1 MTDRLRDLFGVPPAE
16 FVAARDA
23 LAKELRAGRREAEAS
38 EVASL
43 RRPTAPVWAVNQLAR
58 RAPAEVEEL
67 LDSSER
73 VQKAQLRGA
82 GGDELRAAMAGQR
95 AALAKLERGAEQV
108 LRGAGLQ
115 ASPGAIR
122 TVQSTLQAA
131 ATGSREMRERLRNGT
146 MREALEPAGFDALL
160 SAGIAPARHAPA
172 HPASHAT
179 PTTHATPTSHATPTP
194 HATPTSRAAPTSHAT
209 PTSTAR
215 ANAAAKRVARA
226 EALETRRRAE
236 QQAREERKRARDA
249 LQLERRLR
257 KLEARADAAERAA
270 KEARA
275 AVDAARSD
283 LQRLR
288 N

>member
-172 HPASHAT
+172 HS
-179 PTTHATPTSHATPTP
+179 S

-209 PTSTAR
+209 PTSSAR
-215 ANAAAKRVARA
+215 AQAAAKRAARA
-226 EALETRRRAE
+226 EALEAKRRAQ
-236 QQAREERKRARDA
+236 QQAREERKRARDV
-249 LQLERRLR
+249 LQVERRL
-257 KLEARADAAERAA
+257 KTLEARAEAVERAA

-275 AVDAARSD
+275 AVDSARAD

-288 N
+288 S

>member
-23 LAKELRAGRREAEAS
+23 LAKELRAGGREAEAK

-172 HPASHAT
+172 HSASHAT

-194 HATPTSRAAPTSHAT
+194 HATPTS
-209 PTSTAR
+209 TAH

>member
-1 MTDRLRDLFGVPPAE
+1 MTERLRDLFGVPPAD

-23 LAKELRAGRREAEAS
+23 LAKELRAGRREAEAK

-58 RAPAEVEEL
+58 RAPAEVGQL
-67 LDSSER
+67 LESSER

-82 GGDELRAAMAGQR
+82 SGDELRAAMAGQR
-95 AALAKLERGAEQV
+95 AALAKLEGAAEQI

-115 ASPGAIR
+115 PSPGAIR

-131 ATGSREMRERLRNGT
+131 ATGPPEMRERLRDGT
-146 MREALEPAGFDALL
+146 MREALQPTGFEALL
-160 SAGIAPARHAPA
+160 GAGIAPARHAPA
-172 HPASHAT
+172 QSHTATTSHAA
-179 PTTHATPTSHATPTP
+179 TTSRATRTSHASPTSHAT
-194 HATPTSRAAPTSHAT
+194 A
-209 PTSTAR
+209 TSTAR
-215 ANAAAKRVARA
+215 AEAAAKRAARA
-226 EALETRRRAE
+226 QALETRRRAE
-236 QQAREERKRARDA
+236 QQARDERKRTRHA
-249 LQLERRLR
+249 LQVERRLR

-275 AVDAARSD
+275 AADSARAD

-288 N
+288 S

>member
-1 MTDRLRDLFGVPPAE
+1 MTDRLRDLFGVPPGE

-23 LAKELRAGRREAEAS
+23 LAKELRAGGRETEAK

-115 ASPGAIR
+115 ASPGR
-122 TVQSTLQAA
+122 S
-131 ATGSREMRERLRNGT
+131 GRCSPRCKPRR
-146 MREALEPAGFDALL
+146 
-160 SAGIAPARHAPA
+160 PARARC
-172 HPASHAT
+172 ASGCGT
-179 PTTHATPTSHATPTP
+179 GRCGRPWNRPG
-194 HATPTSRAAPTSHAT
+194 
-209 PTSTAR
+209 STR
-215 ANAAAKRVARA
+215 C
-226 EALETRRRAE
+226 
-236 QQAREERKRARDA
+236 
-249 LQLERRLR
+249 
-257 KLEARADAAERAA
+257 
-270 KEARA
+270 
-275 AVDAARSD
+275 
-283 LQRLR
+283 
-288 N
+288 

>member
-82 GGDELRAAMAGQR
+82 GGDELRSAMAGQR

-160 SAGIAPARHAPA
+160 SAGIAPARRAPA
-172 HPASHAT
+172 HP
-179 PTTHATPTSHATPTP
+179 TSHA
-194 HATPTSRAAPTSHAT
+194 ASTST
-209 PTSTAR
+209 PTSTPTAR
-215 ANAAAKRVARA
+215 AQAASKRAARA
-226 EALETRRRAE
+226 EALEARRRAQ
-236 QQAREERKRARDA
+236 QQAREERKRARDV
-249 LQLERRLR
+249 LQVERRL
-257 KLEARADAAERAA
+257 KTLEARAEAVERAA

-275 AVDAARSD
+275 AVDSARAD

-288 N
+288 S

>member
-1 MTDRLRDLFGVPPAE
+1 MTDRLRDLFAVPPAE

-23 LAKELRAGRREAEAS
+23 LAKELRAGGREAEAK

-58 RAPAEVEEL
+58 RAPAEVDEL

-73 VQKAQLRGA
+73 LQKAQLRGA

-115 ASPGAIR
+115 PSPGAIR

-131 ATGSREMRERLRNGT
+131 ATGQREMRERLRNGT
-146 MREALEPAGFDALL
+146 MREALQPAGFEALL
-160 SAGIAPARHAPA
+160 GAGIAPARHAPA
-172 HPASHAT
+172 RSAARAT
-179 PTTHATPTSHATPTP
+179 PAP
-194 HATPTSRAAPTSHAT
+194 HATPTAQTTPTPT

-215 ANAAAKRVARA
+215 AEAAAKRAARA
-226 EALETRRRAE
+226 EALEARRRAQ

-249 LQLERRLR
+249 LQLERQLR
-257 KLEARADAAERAA
+257 KLEARAEAAERTA

-275 AVDAARSD
+275 AVESARAD
-283 LQRLR
+283 LQRR
-288 N
+288 HH

>member
-160 SAGIAPARHAPA
+160 SAGIAPARRAPA
-172 HPASHAT
+172 R
-179 PTTHATPTSHATPTP
+179 PTSHA
-194 HATPTSRAAPTSHAT
+194 ASTST
-209 PTSTAR
+209 PTSTPTPTDR
-215 ANAAAKRVARA
+215 AQAASKRAARA
-226 EALETRRRAE
+226 EALEARRRAQ
-236 QQAREERKRARDA
+236 QQAREERKRARDV
-249 LQLERRLR
+249 LQVERRL
-257 KLEARADAAERAA
+257 KTLEARAEAVERAA

-275 AVDAARSD
+275 AVDSTRAD

-288 N
+288 S

>member
-16 FVAARDA
+16 FVSARDA

-82 GGDELRAAMAGQR
+82 GGDELRSAMAGQR

-160 SAGIAPARHAPA
+160 SAGIAPARRAPA
-172 HPASHAT
+172 HP
-179 PTTHATPTSHATPTP
+179 TSHAASTSTPTP
-194 HATPTSRAAPTSHAT
+194 T
-209 PTSTAR
+209 PTSTPTAR
-215 ANAAAKRVARA
+215 SQAASKRAARA
-226 EALETRRRAE
+226 EALEARRRAQ
-236 QQAREERKRARDA
+236 QQAREERKRARDV
-249 LQLERRLR
+249 LQVERRL
-257 KLEARADAAERAA
+257 KTLEARAEAVERAA

-275 AVDAARSD
+275 AVDSARAD

-288 N
+288 S

>member
-1 MTDRLRDLFGVPPAE
+1 MTDRLRDLFGVPPAD
-16 FVAARDA
+16 FVTARDA
-23 LAKELRAGRREAEAS
+23 LAKELRAGHREAEAK

-82 GGDELRAAMAGQR
+82 AGDELRAAMAGQR
-95 AALAKLERGAEQV
+95 AALAKLESAAEQI

-131 ATGSREMRERLRNGT
+131 ATGPREMRDRLRNGT
-146 MREALEPAGFDALL
+146 MREALQPTGFDALL
-160 SAGIAPARHAPA
+160 GAGMAPAPHAPARSRAR
-172 HPASHAT
+172 AT
-179 PTTHATPTSHATPTP
+179 PTSTPTSHATPTP
-194 HATPTSRAAPTSHAT
+194 TSHAT
-209 PTSTAR
+209 STSTAR
-215 ANAAAKRVARA
+215 ADAAAKRAARA
-226 EALETRRRAE
+226 QALQAKRRAD
-236 QQAREERKRARDA
+236 QQAREERKRTRDA
-249 LQLERRLR
+249 LQVERRLR
-257 KLEARADAAERAA
+257 KLEARADAAERTA

-275 AVDAARSD
+275 AADSARAD

-288 N
+288 S

>member
-1 MTDRLRDLFGVPPAE
+1 MTDRLRDLFAVPPAE

-23 LAKELRAGRREAEAS
+23 LAKELRAGGREAEAK

-43 RRPTAPVWAVNQLAR
+43 RRPTAPVWAVNQLGR
-58 RAPAEVEEL
+58 RAPAEVDEL

-73 VQKAQLRGA
+73 LQEAQLRGA

-131 ATGSREMRERLRNGT
+131 ATGPREMRERLRNGT
-146 MREALEPAGFDALL
+146 IREALQPAGFEALL
-160 SAGIAPARHAPA
+160 AAGIAPARHAPA
-172 HPASHAT
+172 RSTPTAHAT
-179 PTTHATPTSHATPTP
+179 PSAHTTPTAHGTPTAHATPTS
-194 HATPTSRAAPTSHAT
+194 
-209 PTSTAR
+209 AR
-215 ANAAAKRVARA
+215 AQAAEKRAARA
-226 EALETRRRAE
+226 EALEGKRHAQ
-236 QQAREERKRARDA
+236 QQAREERERARDT
-249 LQLERRLR
+249 LRLERQLR
-257 KLEARADAAERAA
+257 KLEARAEAAERTA

-275 AVDAARSD
+275 AVESARAH
-283 LQRLR
+283 LQRR
-288 N
+288 HH

>member
-1 MTDRLRDLFGVPPAE
+1 MTDRLRDLFGVPPGE

-23 LAKELRAGRREAEAS
+23 LAKELRAGGREAEAK

-115 ASPGAIR
+115 VSPGAIR

-172 HPASHAT
+172 HSASHAT

-194 HATPTSRAAPTSHAT
+194 HATPTS
-209 PTSTAR
+209 TAH

-226 EALETRRRAE
+226 EALETKRRAE

>member
-16 FVAARDA
+16 FVSARDA

-160 SAGIAPARHAPA
+160 SAGIAPARRAPA
-172 HPASHAT
+172 HP
-179 PTTHATPTSHATPTP
+179 TSHAA
-194 HATPTSRAAPTSHAT
+194 ATST
-209 PTSTAR
+209 PTSTSTSTSTPTSTPTPTDR
-215 ANAAAKRVARA
+215 AQAASKRAARA
-226 EALETRRRAE
+226 EALEARRRAQ
-236 QQAREERKRARDA
+236 QQAREERKRARDV
-249 LQLERRLR
+249 LQVERRL
-257 KLEARADAAERAA
+257 KTLEARAEAVERAA

-275 AVDAARSD
+275 AVDSARAD

-288 N
+288 S

>member
-82 GGDELRAAMAGQR
+82 GGDELRSAMAGQR

-160 SAGIAPARHAPA
+160 SAGIAPARRAPA
-172 HPASHAT
+172 R
-179 PTTHATPTSHATPTP
+179 PTSHAT
-194 HATPTSRAAPTSHAT
+194 AT
-209 PTSTAR
+209 PTSTSTSTPTPTSTSTPTAR
-215 ANAAAKRVARA
+215 AQAASKRAARA
-226 EALETRRRAE
+226 EALEARRRAQ
-236 QQAREERKRARDA
+236 QQAREERKRARDV
-249 LQLERRLR
+249 LQVERRL
-257 KLEARADAAERAA
+257 KTLEARAEAVERAA

-275 AVDAARSD
+275 AVDSARAD

-288 N
+288 S

>member
-122 TVQSTLQAA
+122 MVQSTLQAA

-172 HPASHAT
+172 HSASHAT

-194 HATPTSRAAPTSHAT
+194 HATPTS
-209 PTSTAR
+209 TAH

-257 KLEARADAAERAA
+257 RLEARADAAERAA

-275 AVDAARSD
+275 AADSARSD

>member
-1 MTDRLRDLFGVPPAE
+1 MTDRLRDLFAVPPAE

-23 LAKELRAGRREAEAS
+23 LAKELRAGGREAEAK

-58 RAPAEVEEL
+58 RAPAEVDEL

-73 VQKAQLRGA
+73 LQKAQLRGA

-115 ASPGAIR
+115 PSPGAIR

-131 ATGSREMRERLRNGT
+131 ATGQREMRERLRNGT
-146 MREALEPAGFDALL
+146 MREALQPAGFEALL
-160 SAGIAPARHAPA
+160 GAGISPARHAPA
-172 HPASHAT
+172 RSAAHAT
-179 PTTHATPTSHATPTP
+179 PTAQTAPTP
-194 HATPTSRAAPTSHAT
+194 T

-215 ANAAAKRVARA
+215 AEAAAKRAARA
-226 EALETRRRAE
+226 EALEARRRAQ

-249 LQLERRLR
+249 LQLERQLR
-257 KLEARADAAERAA
+257 KLEARAEAAERTA

-275 AVDAARSD
+275 AVESARAD
-283 LQRLR
+283 LQRR
-288 N
+288 HH